1 MENAGTA
8 PQPGRPWASED
19 EIDLRQY
26 LDVLIQWWR
35 EILAVT
41 LLTILVAAAALLVL
55 SQMEDEVYSAE
66 AQVVIFRT
74 STEVSFDERYRDVFD
89 ETASGQFTTADSRRN
104 ALLELVESGSVARAV
119 LAEIGDSLLEGQRE
133 PALLLDLIE
142 ASLPE
147 TGGARGSDLISIT
160 AQADA
165 PEEAAA
171 LANAWAAA
179 YVVEANRVFS
189 QVPADAAQAIAVQ
202 LTEAD
207 ETFQISQAAYEAFV
221 ADNRVPELTRQIAE
235 RERIINELQR
245 AKDTAVTALINEAV
259 RSQQRIIAAYLEAQ
273 TNNQL
278 VTFEKEQAGQLT
290 LITRYLDA
298 LNSAQLSVFE
308 EQVISDLQ
316 QLQLYYDSALQTS
329 IFLERAQTLR
339 AQIAGGGEGAA
350 QSSAAALQMM
360 KMRLIASE
368 VELPT
373 ITFDMAD
380 PEAQRPVITQL
391 PAEGENQVI
400 VNPPVAPASSEMQ
413 LTAPPIAPATQLLA
427 QLGTLENVTATEM
440 LADVDALVASLQTRA
455 ETLQS
460 SIDALSQEMLSG
472 DGYAY
477 LGETVPMESA
487 LVQMIEEGYP
497 ELTEPGL
504 FASFIVSSTAES
516 PLTLLTQERAAELLR
531 LEGLEGIA
539 NYDTE
544 GEQLTLAIDELES
557 EVQTLQGQLEAEQ
570 ARELRLQLQRDRDS
584 ETFNTVS
591 NKVAEL
597 QVEAVAANSEVRLAS
612 QAVPPI
618 EPEPGFS
625 LRLGLAAAG
634 VMGLLLG
641 VFVAFL
647 ASYLGQRP
655 FFGRGGRAAAAA

>member
-1 MENAGTA
+1 MDNVGTA
-8 PQPGRPWASED
+8 PQPGRPWVGED

-35 EILAVT
+35 EILAIT
-41 LLTILVAAAALLVL
+41 LLTILVVAAALLVL
-55 SQMEDEVYSAE
+55 SRLENEVYSAG

-74 STEVSFDERYRDVFD
+74 ITEVSFDERYRDVLD
-89 ETASGQFTTADSRRN
+89 ETASGQFTTADARRN
-104 ALLELVESGSVARAV
+104 ALLTLVKSGSVARAV
-119 LAEIGDSLLEGQRE
+119 LAEIGDSLPEEQRE
-133 PALLLDLIE
+133 PALLLDRIE

-147 TGGARGSDLISIT
+147 TGSVRGSDLISIA
-160 AQADA
+160 AQAGT
-165 PEEAAA
+165 PEEAAV

-179 YVVEANRVFS
+179 YVGEANRVFS
-189 QVPADAAQAIAVQ
+189 QVPADAAQAIATQ
-202 LTEAD
+202 LAEAD
-207 ETFQISQAAYEAFV
+207 ETFQTSQAAYEAFV

-259 RSQQRIIAAYLEAQ
+259 RSQQRIIAAYLDAQ

-298 LNSAQLSVFE
+298 LNSAQISVFE
-308 EQVISDLQ
+308 EQVVSNLQ

-339 AQIAGGGEGAA
+339 AQIAEGGEGAA
-350 QSSAAALQMM
+350 QSSAAALQLL
-360 KMRLIASE
+360 KTRLIASE

-373 ITFDMAD
+373 ITFDVAD
-380 PEAQRPVITQL
+380 PEAQQPVITQL

-400 VNPPVAPASSEMQ
+400 VNPPVAQTPSEMQ
-413 LTAPPIAPATQLLA
+413 PTAPPAAPATQLLA
-427 QLGTLENVTATEM
+427 QLGTLENVSAEEM

-455 ETLQS
+455 ETLQT
-460 SIDALSQEMLSG
+460 SIDALSQELLSG
-472 DGYAY
+472 NGYAY
-477 LGETVPMESA
+477 LGETVPTESA
-487 LVQMIEEGYP
+487 IVQMIEESYP

-504 FASFIVSSTAES
+504 FASLIVSSTAES

-544 GEQLTLAIDELES
+544 GEQLTLAIGELES
-557 EVQTLQGQLEAEQ
+557 EVQALQAQLEAEQ

-597 QVEAVAANSEVRLAS
+597 QIEAVAANSEVRLAS

-655 FFGRGGRAAAAA
+655 FFVRGGRAAAAA